1 MSNKIIDNDL
11 YKGIINDSIV
21 NFIALVFSLNEDF
34 LIICETKFIDFT
46 PELPEEIQ
54 KSFNE
59 TVMFAI
65 SGYAMET
72 AQLTDDSISFKA
84 GFGEEN
90 FASTIT
96 VPLLAIKQIV
106 MDEEVVFVNLT
117 KPKKDIVDKSMDAL
131 LNNPE
136 NKKFIRKK

>member
-1 MSNKIIDNDL
+1 MSNKIIDNNL
-11 YKGIINDSIV
+11 YKDIV
-21 NFIALVFSLNEDF
+21 NNSIKDFITLLFSLDEDF

-72 AQLTDDSISFKA
+72 AKLMDDSISFKA

-96 VPLLAIKQIV
+96 IPLLAIKQIV
-106 MDEEVVFVNLT
+106 IEEEVVFVNLT
-117 KPKKDIVDKSMDAL
+117 KPKKDIVDKSMNAL